1 VKLCYL
7 DAFSGLSGDMLVG
20 GLASAGANQSA
31 IADAIHSLDAGAQV
45 SFEPVKR
52 RGIGALKF
60 HVSVAE
66 AQKHRHLRHILAMID
81 QAALPDRTKAHAS
94 AVFQRLG
101 EAEAAVHQVSI
112 EKVHFH
118 EVGAADSIADIVG
131 ACLGFE
137 LLGVERIVCSPVNVG
152 SGTVETEHG
161 TLPVPAPAT
170 ASLLIDKPIYSR
182 GPAMELTTP
191 TGAAVVTTLAESFG
205 AMPPMRIQSTGY
217 GAGGRDF
224 TEHANV
230 LRILIGEDTR
240 ATEATTVS
248 VIEANIDDST
258 PQILAF
264 ALERLM
270 DAGALDASMQ
280 ALTMKKGR
288 LGVLLQVIAKPEDRE
303 RLTEILFAE
312 TSTLG
317 VRFYA
322 AERRVQEREWVEVR
336 VVVGTSYGPVRIK
349 VGEAGSFAPE
359 YDDCRKLALTT
370 GAPLRQIIAEAGF
383 LFLKQQHPK

>member
-20 GLASAGANQSA
+20 ALASAGADQSA
-31 IADAIHSLDAGAQV
+31 IAGAIHSLEVGAEV

-60 HVSVAE
+60 HVKVAE
-66 AQKHRHLRHILAMID
+66 TQKHRHLRHILAMID
-81 QAALPDRTKAHAS
+81 KAALPERTKAQAS

-101 EAEAAVHQVSI
+101 EAEAAVHQVGI

-118 EVGAADSIADIVG
+118 EVGAADSISDIVG
-131 ACLGFE
+131 ACLAFD

-170 ASLLIDKPIYSR
+170 ASLLIGKPIYSR

-191 TGAAVVTTLAESFG
+191 TGAAVVVTLAETFG
-205 AMPPMRIQSTGY
+205 AMPPMRIESTGY

-224 TEHANV
+224 PEHANV
-230 LRILIGEDTR
+230 LRALIGEDAR
-240 ATEATTVS
+240 ATESTTVS

-258 PQILAF
+258 PQVLAY

-270 DAGALDASMQ
+270 ESGALDASLQ
-280 ALTMKKGR
+280 HLTMKKSRPGA
-288 LGVLLQVIAKPEDRE
+288 LLQVIALPEDRD
-303 RLTEILFAE
+303 RMVSLLFAE

-317 VRFYA
+317 VRFYQ
-322 AERRVQEREWVEVR
+322 AERRVQERDWVEVCTPHG
-336 VVVGTSYGPVRIK
+336 VVRIK
-349 VGEAGSFAPE
+349 RSGTGGFAPE
-359 YDDCRKLALTT
+359 YDDCRKLAQAT
-370 GAPLRQIIAEAGF
+370 GTPLKQIMAEAGF
-383 LFLKQQHPK
+383 AYLNRSK